1 MATRYLTISWSRL
14 HADTALLAERL
25 RAAGPFAGIVAV
37 ARGGLV
43 PAAIV
48 ARILGCRHIETIS
61 IASYEEEQRG
71 APVLLKPPSAAGDG
85 TGYVVIDDLVDSGQT
100 ARLVRALLPRAHFA
114 AVYAKP
120 DGRDAADTVAV
131 ETPQD
136 TWIVFPWDPP
146 PKDAD

>member
-1 MATRYLTISWSRL
+1 MATRYLTISWSQL
-14 HADTALLAERL
+14 HDDTALLAERL
-25 RAAGPFAGIVAV
+25 RAVGPFAGIVAV

-71 APVLLKPPSAAGDG
+71 MPVVLKPPSAAGDG

-100 ARLVRALLPRAHFA
+100 ARLVRGLLPRAHFA

-146 PKDAD
+146 PLDAD